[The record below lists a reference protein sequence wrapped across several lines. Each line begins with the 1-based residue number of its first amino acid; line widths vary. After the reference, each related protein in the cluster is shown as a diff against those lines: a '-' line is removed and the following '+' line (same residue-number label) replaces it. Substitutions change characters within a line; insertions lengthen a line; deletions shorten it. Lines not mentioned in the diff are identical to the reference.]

1 MSIPIL
7 ICDDSSFAQK
17 QLLHSLPEDWDVI
30 ICYAKNGKDA
40 LKMIKEKRISV
51 LFLDLNMPVMDGYAV
66 LAQLNNDKSQVRT
79 VVVSGD
85 IQPEAYKRV
94 IDLGALDFIRKPV
107 DKDELVRVIEKH
119 GLDKDIVVDEVPLV
133 ADDLDLNDAYREVT
147 NVAMGQAA
155 SLLAQVLDVFVVMP
169 IPVVNMIEITELQMA
184 ITNATEQRST
194 SAICQG
200 FIGGG
205 LAGEAMLLFSDS
217 SYEDMAKLMHYDGE
231 LDDVAEM
238 ELLMDLTNILIGA
251 CMNGI
256 AEQFD
261 IKMSLGHPIV
271 LGRHMENYN
280 VNKVNGHWKS
290 TLAIDLQIAIE
301 NRNVNANLM
310 LLFTEDSIPR
320 FNQLISYVAA

>member
-1 MSIPIL
+1 MAIPIL

-17 QLLHSLPEDWDVI
+17 QLLHSLPDEWDVAI
-30 ICYAKNGKDA
+30 SYAKNGQDA
-40 LKMIKEKRISV
+40 LKLITEKHFSI
-51 LFLDLNMPVMDGYAV
+51 LFLDLNMPILDGYGV
-66 LAQLNNDKSQVRT
+66 LTQLQQDQNTIRV

-85 IQPEAYKRV
+85 IQAEARKRV
-94 IDLGALDFIRKPV
+94 MALGALDFIKKPV
-107 DKDELVRVIEKH
+107 GKEEVASAIKKHALEKELEQAEDEF
-119 GLDKDIVVDEVPLV
+119 
-133 ADDLDLNDAYREVT
+133 DLFDAYREVT

-155 SLLAQVLDVFVVMP
+155 SLLAKVLDVFVIMP
-169 IPVVNMIEITELQMA
+169 IPNVNMIEITELQMA
-184 ITNATEQRST
+184 IN
-194 SAICQG
+194 SAIEGESSSAVCQG

-231 LDDVAEM
+231 MDDTTEM

-251 CMNGI
+251 CVNGI

-261 IKMSLGHPIV
+261 INLSLGHPIV
-271 LGRHMENYN
+271 LGRHMANYD
-280 VNKVNGHWKS
+280 VINKTNNSWKS
-290 TLAIDLQIAIE
+290 TLAIDLQINIE
-301 NRNVNANLM
+301 NKNINLNLM